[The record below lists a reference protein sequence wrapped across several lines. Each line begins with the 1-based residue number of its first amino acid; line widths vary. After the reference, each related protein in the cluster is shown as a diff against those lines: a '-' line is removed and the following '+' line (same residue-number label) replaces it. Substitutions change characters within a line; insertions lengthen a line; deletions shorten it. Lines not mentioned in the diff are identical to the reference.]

1 MIENIVLI
9 LMYVLYYSIVFSM
22 LEDIITIEK
31 PKRVKSIPPSNY
43 HYFTIGM
50 LCDEK

>member
-1 MIENIVLI
+1 MIEDVALI
-9 LMYVLYYSIVFSM
+9 LMYVLYYSILFSM

-43 HYFTIGM
+43 HYFTMGISG
-50 LCDEK
+50 DEK